1 MSVSPPKRIAR
12 QSKRENDLEQTEQDG
27 TELQWQALGRESRGK
42 GSNFDAS

>member
-12 QSKRENDLEQTEQDG
+12 QSKRETLESAEQDG
-27 TELQWQALGRESRGK
+27 DHLQWQALGRESRDK